1 MVGQNKPPTITF
13 QNGSE
18 FTMVES
24 ENKNVRG
31 KRAELIWY
39 CDEDYRKRQKKM
51 LKEIV
56 DSLNL
61 KWHQKL
67 RICIGYYWGEFVDW
81 IIRRI
86 K

>member
-1 MVGQNKPPTITF
+1 MVGQNKPPIITF

-39 CDEDYRKRQKKM
+39 WDDLHKQHRKM
-51 LKEIV
+51 LRDYIN
-56 DSLNL
+56 SLNL
-61 KWHQKL
+61 K
-67 RICIGYYWGEFVDW
+67 
-81 IIRRI
+81 
-86 K
+86 